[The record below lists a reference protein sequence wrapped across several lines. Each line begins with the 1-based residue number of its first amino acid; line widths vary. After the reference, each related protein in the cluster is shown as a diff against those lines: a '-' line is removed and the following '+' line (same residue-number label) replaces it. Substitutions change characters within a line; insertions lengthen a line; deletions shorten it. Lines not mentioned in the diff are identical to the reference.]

1 MRTLVVAGLATM
13 AAASQASIIFSNFFI
28 NSVAMTA
35 GVPVVSSNQ
44 VINGA
49 SYTTAGNAVSFST
62 PGALVGDPV
71 APLRSAIVNLQYDAK
86 STAGNANVV
95 TANVNLGAA
104 VLGPNSSVYFL
115 EQVFELDSLG
125 NEVGGAIGSIS
136 HIFTA
141 ASNPN
146 WSGAITLSRQVA
158 CLRMKKS
165 LILAA
170 PDTQGLDLAAVAI
183 NNQSVQ
189 IVPEPAGLAALAL
202 GGVLVLRRRSK

>member
-28 NSVAMTA
+28 NGVAMTA

-44 VINGA
+44 IINGA
-49 SYTTAGNAVSFST
+49 VYNTSGNAVSFAT

-71 APLRSAIVNLQYDAK
+71 APLRSAIVGLQYDAL
-86 STAGNANVV
+86 STGANANVV
-95 TANVNLGAA
+95 TAQVNLGAA

-115 EQVFELDSLG
+115 EQVFELDGSG

-136 HIFTA
+136 HIFTES
-141 ASNPN
+141 SNPN
-146 WSGAITLSRQVA
+146 WNGTITLSRQVSK
-158 CLRMKKS
+158 LRMKKS

-170 PDTQGLDLAAVAI
+170 PDTQSVDLAAVAL

-189 IVPEPAGLAALAL
+189 VVPEPAGLAALGL
-202 GGVLVLRRRSK
+202 GVAFALRRRK